1 MRWLL
6 GNWELKLVSLVVA
19 VALWT
24 YTSGQVRVERQI
36 LVEFTPAQI
45 SGLPSVL
52 QVSAIEP
59 AEFVAVLS
67 VPTSKLGE
75 LRDQVLRPQI
85 ELPRDRREAGDVEL
99 AVTGRLLG
107 LDSDIRV
114 LRTEPGEV
122 RSVTV
127 RLSALAYA
135 TLPAEPPPVI
145 GLPPGIA
152 ATVRLDRTRV
162 EVRGPS
168 ERIATAEAAGAPLRF
183 DPIHLDGLDPGLTA
197 PHEERL
203 ALRVGEGQPSPVEPV
218 LATITLRPARTATVT
233 LSVPV
238 SVLLA
243 PGEAGRWRVE
253 GGPPVAEVRLT
264 GPEALVRGL
273 RPEDLTAWIDLH
285 GGVPEAG
292 ERELP
297 VLIQP
302 VKSVQAEAGSLR
314 LRLVQVP

>member
-36 LVEFTPAQI
+36 LVELTPAQI
-45 SGLPSVL
+45 SGLPASL
-52 QVSAIEP
+52 QVSAVEP

-67 VPTSKLGE
+67 VPTSKLGD
-75 LRDQVLRPQI
+75 LRDQALRPLI

-99 AVTGRLLG
+99 ALTGRLLG

-122 RSVTV
+122 RSVTI
-127 RLSALAYA
+127 RLSAQAFA
-135 TLPAEPPPVI
+135 TLPAEAPPVV
-145 GLPPGIA
+145 GLPAGIA

-162 EVRGPS
+162 EVRGPG
-168 ERIATAEAAGAPLRF
+168 ELIAAAMAANAPLTF
-183 DPIHLDGLDPGLTA
+183 TPIHLDGIDPGLTA
-197 PHEERL
+197 PHEERIV
-203 ALRVGEGQPSPVEPV
+203 LRTGDGQFSPVEPV
-218 LATITLRPARTATVT
+218 LALVTLRPARTATVT
-233 LSVPV
+233 LRVPV
-238 SVLLA
+238 SVLLE

-264 GPEALVRGL
+264 GPDALVRSL
-273 RPEDLTAWIDLH
+273 RVEDLVAWIDLH
-285 GGVPEAG
+285 QGVAEAG

-297 VLIQP
+297 VLVQP
-302 VKSVQAEAGSLR
+302 LDGVQAEAGRLR
-314 LRLVQVP
+314 LRLVAVP

>member
-36 LVEFTPAQI
+36 LVELTPAQV
-45 SGLPSVL
+45 SGLPAVL

-75 LRDQVLRPQI
+75 LRDQVLRPLI
-85 ELPRDRREAGDVEL
+85 ELPRDRREAGDIEL
-99 AVTGRLLG
+99 ALTGRLLG

-135 TLPAEPPPVI
+135 TLPAEAPPVV
-145 GLPPGIA
+145 GLPTGIA
-152 ATVRLDRTRV
+152 ATVKLDRTRV
-162 EVRGPS
+162 EVRGPG
-168 ERIATAEAAGAPLRF
+168 ERVAAAETSGAPLRF
-183 DPIHLDGLDPGLTA
+183 APIHLEGVDPGLTA
-197 PHEERL
+197 PREERI
-203 ALRVGEGQPSPVEPV
+203 ALRVGEGQLSPVEPV
-218 LATITLRPARTATVT
+218 IAIVTLRPARTATVT
-233 LSVPV
+233 LRVPV

-264 GPEALVRGL
+264 GPDALVRSL
-273 RPEDLTAWIDLH
+273 RAEDLVAWIDLH
-285 GGVPEAG
+285 QGVPEAG

-297 VLIQP
+297 VLVQP
-302 VKSVQAEAGSLR
+302 LDAVQAEAGR
-314 LRLVQVP
+314 LRLHLVAVP